1 MTLAQ
6 QIITIGLCAVGT
18 MLTRFLPFAI
28 FSEKKPTPD
37 YIKYLGNALPGAIFG
52 LLVVYCLKGID
63 FTVKSYGIPE
73 LLSVIITAVLHIWRK
88 NMFLSIACGTACY
101 MLLVN
106 FVF

>member
-1 MTLAQ
+1 MTIAQ

-28 FSEKKPTPD
+28 FSEKKSTPK
-37 YIKYLGNALPGAIFG
+37 YIRYLGNALPGALFG
-52 LLVVYCLKGID
+52 MLVVYCLKGIN
-63 FTVKSYGIPE
+63 FTAKSYGIPE
-73 LLSVIITAVLHIWRK
+73 LLSVGLTAALHIWKK
-88 NMFLSIACGTACY
+88 NMFLSIAGGTACY